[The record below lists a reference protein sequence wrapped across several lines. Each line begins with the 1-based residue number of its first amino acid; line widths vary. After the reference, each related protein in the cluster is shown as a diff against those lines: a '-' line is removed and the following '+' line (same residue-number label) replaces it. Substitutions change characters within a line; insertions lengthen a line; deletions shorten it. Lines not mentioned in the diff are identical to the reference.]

1 MIWKYEYEQ
10 ARFHII
16 SYIYNTIVSKQRI
29 MTYIGN
35 LSAMTFFTQKRRI
48 EYGKNYIEMTFST
61 ENKTLLS
68 IGTRNY
74 ELNSNFLAY
83 HFDKN
88 TQNLKD
94 GDLIHSHVSSNDII
108 MKCTFVNFQNWIKI
122 RDCWIGVNIV

>member
-1 MIWKYEYEQ
+1 
-10 ARFHII
+10 
-16 SYIYNTIVSKQRI
+16 

-48 EYGKNYIEMTFST
+48 EYYIEMTFST

-83 HFDKN
+83 HFDKD
-88 TQNLKD
+88 TP
-94 GDLIHSHVSSNDII
+94 
-108 MKCTFVNFQNWIKI
+108 
-122 RDCWIGVNIV
+122 

>member
-1 MIWKYEYEQ
+1 
-10 ARFHII
+10 
-16 SYIYNTIVSKQRI
+16 

-68 IGTRNY
+68 IGTRKY

-108 MKCTFVNFQNWIKI
+108 MKCTFVNFHKRLLDRCKYCIMYEP
-122 RDCWIGVNIV
+122 DCRSQHDDF